1 MAARSRTIT
10 QPPSQASGQASG
22 QASATARLK
31 KKDATRQ
38 QLINATVD
46 AIAVGGFADLTLS
59 EVSRRAAVSRGL
71 VNFHFDSKDQLL
83 VETLAFLTNEYL
95 QSWQRAVDRAGAGP
109 AARLLALVRNDFHS
123 KVCNRKKIAVWF
135 AFRGEAKSRPTY
147 IDVCTKA
154 DDAFDRTL
162 NALCASLVE
171 EGAYAMDAG
180 AAATGLRAMIEGLW
194 LEFLM
199 SPQGLTREQALA
211 ITGTF
216 LTALF
221 PRHFKAG
228 DFKRLASESE
238 AEQE

>member
-1 MAARSRTIT
+1 LAARSRTSA
-10 QPPSQASGQASG
+10 QPAGQV
-22 QASATARLK
+22 SATARLK

-109 AARLLALVRNDFHS
+109 AARLLALVRNDFHT

-154 DDAFDRTL
+154 DDAFDRALT
-162 NALCASLVE
+162 ALCAGIVE

-199 SPQGLTREQALA
+199 SPQGLTREEALA

-221 PRHFKAG
+221 PRHFKAS
-228 DFKRLASESE
+228 DFQRLASESE

>member
-1 MAARSRTIT
+1 MAARSQNDA
-10 QPPSQASGQASG
+10 QPAGHVRG
-22 QASATARLK
+22 QASASARVK

-46 AIAVGGFADLTLS
+46 AMAVGGFADLTLS

-71 VNFHFDSKDQLL
+71 VNFHFDSKNQLL

-95 QSWQRAVDRAGAGP
+95 QSWQRAVDKAGPGP
-109 AARLLALVRNDFHS
+109 AAKLLALVRNDFHS

-154 DDAFDRTL
+154 DDALDRML
-162 NALCASLVE
+162 KALCAGLVE
-171 EGAYAMDAG
+171 EGACAMDAA

-199 SPQGLTREQALA
+199 SPQGLTREEALA

-221 PRHFKAG
+221 PCHFKAG
-228 DFKRLASESE
+228 DFQRLTSESE
-238 AEQE
+238 VEQE

>member
-1 MAARSRTIT
+1 LAARHRSIA
-10 QPPSQASGQASG
+10 QPAGQAN
-22 QASATARLK
+22 ATSRLK

-95 QSWQRAVDRAGAGP
+95 QSWQRAVDRAGPGP
-109 AARLLALVRNDFHS
+109 AVKLLALVRNDFHS
-123 KVCNRKKIAVWF
+123 KVCNRRKIAVWF

-147 IDVCTKA
+147 IEVCTKA
-154 DDAFDRTL
+154 DDAFDQTL
-162 NALCASLVE
+162 TKLCERVVE
-171 EGAYAMDAG
+171 EGAYGIDARR
-180 AAATGLRAMIEGLW
+180 AATGLRAMIEGLW

-199 SPQGLTREQALA
+199 SPQGLSREEALA

-228 DFKRLASESE
+228 DFQRLTSESE

>member
-1 MAARSRTIT
+1 MAARPRNVA
-10 QPPSQASGQASG
+10 QPGQANS
-22 QASATARLK
+22 TARLK

-95 QSWQRAVDRAGAGP
+95 QSWQWAVDRAGPGP

-147 IDVCTKA
+147 IDVCTRA
-154 DDAFDRTL
+154 DEAFDQTL
-162 NALCASLVE
+162 TALCTRLVAD
-171 EGAYAMDAG
+171 GAYSIDARR
-180 AAATGLRAMIEGLW
+180 AATGLRAMIEGLW

-199 SPQGLTREQALA
+199 SPQELTREEALA

-221 PRHFKAG
+221 PRHFQAS
-228 DFKRLASESE
+228 DFQRLTADSE
-238 AEQE
+238 AEQP

>member
-1 MAARSRTIT
+1 LAARSRTIA
-10 QPPSQASGQASG
+10 QPAAQAN
-22 QASATARLK
+22 ATARLK

-71 VNFHFDSKDQLL
+71 VNFHFESKDQLL

-95 QSWQRAVDRAGAGP
+95 QSWQRAVDRAGESP

-147 IDVCTKA
+147 IEVCTKA
-154 DDAFDRTL
+154 DEAFDRALTE
-162 NALCASLVE
+162 LCAGIVAD
-171 EGAYAMDAG
+171 GAYAIAAG

-199 SPQGLTREQALA
+199 SPQGLTREEALA

-221 PRHFKAG
+221 PRNFKAS
-228 DFKRLASESE
+228 DFQRLPAESE

>member
-1 MAARSRTIT
+1 VAARTRNSI
-10 QPPSQASGQASG
+10 QPAGHQAN
-22 QASATARLK
+22 ATARLK

-83 VETLAFLTNEYL
+83 VETLAFLTDEYL
-95 QSWQRAVDRAGAGP
+95 RSWQSAVEKGANS
-109 AARLLALVRNDFHS
+109 ATKLLALVKNDFHP

-147 IDVCTKA
+147 IEVCTKA
-154 DDAFDRTL
+154 DEAFDQAL
-162 NALCASLVE
+162 AALCVDIVADGSYSV
-171 EGAYAMDAG
+171 DPRRV
-180 AAATGLRAMIEGLW
+180 ATGLRAMIEGLW

-199 SPQGLTREQALA
+199 SPQGLTREEALA
-211 ITGTF
+211 ITGTC
-216 LTALF
+216 LRALF
-221 PRHFKAG
+221 PRHFSER
-228 DFKRLASESE
+228 DFERLPLESNGAE
-238 AEQE
+238 A